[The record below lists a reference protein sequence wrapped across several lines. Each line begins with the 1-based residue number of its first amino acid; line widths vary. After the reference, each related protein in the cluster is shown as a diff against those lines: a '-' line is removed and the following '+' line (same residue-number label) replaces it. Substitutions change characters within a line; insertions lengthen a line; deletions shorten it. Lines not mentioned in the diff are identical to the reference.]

1 MALPITM
8 LTAEVKS
15 QWGTAQLRIEVASTA
30 DLAFILD
37 CNLDRKGNHTYMEL
51 PRRYQTVRGAKQ
63 AAARLIGERLEWK
76 EAPEWAALHEQKG
89 IPE

>member
-8 LTAEVKS
+8 LTAEVKTR
-15 QWGTAQLRIEVASTA
+15 WGTDQLRIEVANTE

-37 CNLDRKGNHTYMEL
+37 SNLDHKGNHTYMEL

-63 AAARLIGERLEWK
+63 AAARLVGERLEWK
-76 EAPEWAALHEQKG
+76 EAPEWSALHEQKG
-89 IPE
+89 TPL